1 MLITESWGLSRR
13 ASSPMATETVSD
25 IVWSPSFLAVL
36 RIRKKSPRRWSARFF
51 IFFPSNAGNGTEFE
65 MAGEPGLRTLT
76 L

>member
-36 RIRKKSPRRWSARFF
+36 RIRKKRVQDVGVLVSSFSSRLMP
-51 IFFPSNAGNGTEFE
+51 E
-65 MAGEPGLRTLT
+65 MALNLRWPESPDYEH
-76 L
+76 

>member
-36 RIRKKSPRRWSARFF
+36 RIRKKRVRDVGVLVSSFSSRLMP
-51 IFFPSNAGNGTEFE
+51 E
-65 MAGEPGLRTLT
+65 MALNLRWPESPDYEH
-76 L
+76 